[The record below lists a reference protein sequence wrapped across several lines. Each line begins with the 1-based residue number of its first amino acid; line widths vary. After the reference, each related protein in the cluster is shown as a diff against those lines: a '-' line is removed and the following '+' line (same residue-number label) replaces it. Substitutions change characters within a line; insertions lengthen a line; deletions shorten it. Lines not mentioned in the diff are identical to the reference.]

1 MGKAPL
7 NKYEQVYN
15 KTHKSLHPGTCRWI
29 LNSVTFQ
36 TWTRATA
43 KPDER
48 MLWISAVPGAG
59 KSFLYAFL
67 VEHIRR
73 IASANSEPI
82 LFYMF
87 DARNVDDSSALSAA
101 CSLAYQLLNVTQ
113 ISEILL
119 DTLDNYRVQTG
130 QSKAIEFEPLWDIL
144 SEFLPQLSGYTLLLD
159 GLDECEDRVVL
170 LDSIIE
176 VFKNS
181 NAKIIV
187 LSRREADFIQRLETF
202 PQVRFGKAEN
212 CSDIVSFLQSRIVSS
227 DKLRKI
233 SESEHVLRRLGCDL
247 AVKLSTRSDGS
258 FLWAR
263 TALREIESKA
273 TTSEIID
280 VIEGLPSDLKQSYG
294 FILEG
299 YNKRLDTVRR
309 HICCMMFRW
318 LICAARPLSGKELR
332 AAVEYEYIHSNIAGE
347 SNDDSVDDPEC
358 GSDDEFHITQAE
370 IEQLCSSLVVTD
382 GGSVQLAHISI
393 AEFLRQG
400 HEYASRQIEC
410 FFVDIPSANLYIT
423 MVCTDY
429 LRTELGH
436 PPIQWRDRN
445 RELHLD
451 ATDESKGF
459 LIYSIGQWLFHLS
472 QSSMADLGTVRKRLE
487 RFLLGPGML
496 YWLESWFAI
505 ERRNLWSLQRQIK
518 NMSWYATRQ
527 ATGLPESIVASLL
540 CQWSRSILQLLE
552 RHGPTLQELPSEIHF
567 IDPQSYD
574 DLDRTES
581 VFSKFRAPNPP
592 VHTPQF
598 QLQSLLLPYS
608 AGGSDIAKER
618 NKLHLPRYDSSQ
630 LRIFYVD
637 IPRHVVFMGIN
648 NISHPEI
655 RCQSLETGQM
665 LKPLN
670 LLRKFSGSR
679 TVFCEAFTISPN
691 GRLMALLCRSVLR
704 QDSIVKHIGY
714 DINIWEIPEVFEFDD
729 RNGEDWC
736 KLVDAICYEG
746 FSMKPSPRPLL
757 IDASDTLHCPVGRM
771 NIIRSNPPL
780 SANEISGPV
789 SIRQL
794 HIPEQFAGLQ
804 QMVFSGDCHY
814 MIAYNPKTKKLS
826 RYITEDMSF
835 QSDVLISV
843 DHMTI
848 CCVSRTGNLIVWADM
863 SRQHRKYFLQ
873 EFSQKSG
880 TLLPGSEEIMFLH
893 HGSLQFSVD
902 EGCLLGIMG
911 NWENQNSTYIASW
924 TFLSTEI
931 KQARSKTVS
940 TITGLHFV
948 AAGSPAYCACGDRW
962 LQFDPLRLDMLD
974 AQSHFDRYKSS
985 CVSTEV
991 SIDGTSLALLSVTEK
1006 RCVPNPHPC
1015 QSHLITECI
1024 YGSGMEHG
1032 VNIGRKFNHH

>member
-67 VEHIRR
+67 VEHLRR
-73 IASANSEPI
+73 VASANSEPI

-113 ISEILL
+113 ISETLL

-144 SEFLPQLSGYTLLLD
+144 SEFLPQLSGFTLLLD

-187 LSRREADFIQRLETF
+187 LSRREADFIQRLEAF

-309 HICCMMFRW
+309 RICCMMFRW

-332 AAVEYEYIHSNIAGE
+332 AAVEYEYIHPNIAGE
-347 SNDDSVDDPEC
+347 SNNDSVDDPEC

-370 IEQLCSSLVVTD
+370 IEQLCGSLVVTD

-410 FFVDIPSANLYIT
+410 FFVDVPSANLYIT

-429 LRTELGH
+429 LQTELGH
-436 PPIQWRDRN
+436 PPVQWKDRN

-451 ATDESKGF
+451 ATDEAKGF
-459 LIYSIGQWLFHLS
+459 LIYSISQWLFHLS
-472 QSSMADLGTVRKRLE
+472 QIGMADLDPVRKRLE

-496 YWLESWFAI
+496 YWVESWFTI
-505 ERRNLWSLQRQIK
+505 EGRNLWALQRQI
-518 NMSWYATRQ
+518 R
-527 ATGLPESIVASLL
+527 VLL
-540 CQWSRSILQLLE
+540 SSRTQQCVLEKSEMKIPTLIRRWSKGFLQLLE
-552 RHGPTLQELPSEIHF
+552 RHGPCLEQLPVKIHF
-567 IDPQSYD
+567 IDPQSFEDPEAETSNFAELECLIQVYMC
-574 DLDRTES
+574 
-581 VFSKFRAPNPP
+581 
-592 VHTPQF
+592 
-598 QLQSLLLPYS
+598 
-608 AGGSDIAKER
+608 
-618 NKLHLPRYDSSQ
+618 
-630 LRIFYVD
+630 RIF
-637 IPRHVVFMGIN
+637 GC
-648 NISHPEI
+648 SH
-655 RCQSLETGQM
+655 
-665 LKPLN
+665 N
-670 LLRKFSGSR
+670 
-679 TVFCEAFTISPN
+679 
-691 GRLMALLCRSVLR
+691 
-704 QDSIVKHIGY
+704 
-714 DINIWEIPEVFEFDD
+714 
-729 RNGEDWC
+729 
-736 KLVDAICYEG
+736 
-746 FSMKPSPRPLL
+746 
-757 IDASDTLHCPVGRM
+757 
-771 NIIRSNPPL
+771 
-780 SANEISGPV
+780 
-789 SIRQL
+789 
-794 HIPEQFAGLQ
+794 
-804 QMVFSGDCHY
+804 
-814 MIAYNPKTKKLS
+814 
-826 RYITEDMSF
+826 
-835 QSDVLISV
+835 
-843 DHMTI
+843 
-848 CCVSRTGNLIVWADM
+848 
-863 SRQHRKYFLQ
+863 
-873 EFSQKSG
+873 
-880 TLLPGSEEIMFLH
+880 
-893 HGSLQFSVD
+893 
-902 EGCLLGIMG
+902 
-911 NWENQNSTYIASW
+911 
-924 TFLSTEI
+924 
-931 KQARSKTVS
+931 
-940 TITGLHFV
+940 
-948 AAGSPAYCACGDRW
+948 
-962 LQFDPLRLDMLD
+962 
-974 AQSHFDRYKSS
+974 
-985 CVSTEV
+985 
-991 SIDGTSLALLSVTEK
+991 
-1006 RCVPNPHPC
+1006 
-1015 QSHLITECI
+1015 
-1024 YGSGMEHG
+1024 
-1032 VNIGRKFNHH
+1032 